1 MSELI
6 ANYSLTGTWDLEEL
20 GVDLKVVHDWW
31 GKWDTLYVQKE
42 ENGEIEEYEGSV
54 HYDANEYLKRPVDM
68 YLDGEMVGQMSSVCI
83 YETNRPTLDST
94 KQGTKRY
101 V

>member
-6 ANYSLTGTWDLEEL
+6 AKYSLTGTWDLDEI

-31 GKWDTLYVQKE
+31 VKWDTIYVQKE

-54 HYDANEYLKRPVDM
+54 HDANECLQQPFAFPLDEMFVDM
-68 YLDGEMVGQMSSVCI
+68 YLDGEMVG
-83 YETNRPTLDST
+83 
-94 KQGTKRY
+94 
-101 V
+101 

>member
-31 GKWDTLYVQKE
+31 VKWDTLYVQKE
-42 ENGEIEEYEGSV
+42 ENGEIEEYEGSA
-54 HYDANEYLKRPVDM
+54 HDAHEYLKRPVDM
-68 YLDGEMVGQMSSVCI
+68 YLDGEMVG
-83 YETNRPTLDST
+83 
-94 KQGTKRY
+94 
-101 V
+101 